1 MVSLLPHSGSVRLA
15 NSSAPNQGTVEFYWQ
30 GRWNTLLAYA
40 WSPQAAQV
48 VCAQLG
54 LPSAAPQI
62 SYGNKY
68 PVDNDIAASP
78 TYWSCSGSESS
89 LQACSPY
96 TIDPGWFN
104 TYGSGDNLVRY
115 AAGEAPLWVR
125 RVPPPQLLHEVSPK
139 LQFLHEVSSKLHV
152 ITSLL
157 PESLF
162 LTKKG
167 ETRLPK
173 SAHGPP

>member
-54 LPSAAPQI
+54 LPSAAPQM

-68 PVDNDIAASP
+68 PVNSNIAASP
-78 TYWSCSGSESS
+78 TWWSCSGSESS

-96 TIDPGWFN
+96 TIDPGWFSN
-104 TYGSGDNLVRY
+104 YGSGDNFINV
-115 AAGEAPLWVR
+115 AAGEAPLWAR
-125 RVPPPQLLHEVSPK
+125 RVPPPRFYMKLLQEVYVAHTSP
-139 LQFLHEVSSKLHV
+139 QM
-152 ITSLL
+152 
-157 PESLF
+157 
-162 LTKKG
+162 
-167 ETRLPK
+167 
-173 SAHGPP
+173 